1 MIALAPTSK
10 PIRSSPREEPEPAPV
25 DDTDDLDQ
33 EPDIPKPRLSLP
45 MRDMAPGEDD
55 EGSPE
60 MKPPRLSL
68 AFDEEELTQRSM
80 EFAMRD
86 RSERDMTL
94 LSRNSLGSTR
104 LSDRF
109 GELSR
114 LDAFSE
120 DGEDYT
126 VMQEDDGNEA
136 LEAGSDQELFDAG
149 YVLFLLYTMNGISNI
164 QKVVRQKIS
173 DGSTSTFRSRLLT
186 SQAQSTMETPLEMKT
201 KKISR

>member
-1 MIALAPTSK
+1 M
-10 PIRSSPREEPEPAPV
+10 

-33 EPDIPKPRLSLP
+33 EPDIPRPRLSLP
-45 MRDMAPGEDD
+45 LRDMVPEEEGEDD
-55 EGSPE
+55 EDI
-60 MKPPRLSL
+60 KPPRLSL
-68 AFDEEELTQRSM
+68 PFDEEELTQRSM

-94 LSRNSLGSTR
+94 LSRNSFGSTR

-114 LDAFSE
+114 LDALSE

-126 VMQEDDGNEA
+126 VMQDDDGNEP

-149 YVLFLLYTMNGISNI
+149 YVLILLCIVNADSNVH
-164 QKVVRQKIS
+164 KVVRRKTS
-173 DGSTSTFRSRLLT
+173 DGSTSIFLSQPPTNRGLLG
-186 SQAQSTMETPLEMKT
+186 QEKELEMKT
-201 KKISR
+201 KRILH